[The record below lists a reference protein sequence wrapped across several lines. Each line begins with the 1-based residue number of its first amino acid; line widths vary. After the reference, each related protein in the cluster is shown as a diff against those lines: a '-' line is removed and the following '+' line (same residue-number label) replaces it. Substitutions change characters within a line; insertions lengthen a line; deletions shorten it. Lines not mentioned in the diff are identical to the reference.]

1 MRAPVSP
8 LFVPG
13 NRPERFEK
21 AAATQADAIIVDL
34 EDAVDAAQKDEARG
48 NLSKHGVTAKPVF
61 ARINGAGTD
70 WWDRDLAGLG
80 TAGLAGIMVP
90 KAETAGDLAAVAQAS
105 GGGVPIIPLIETV
118 VGLENLAGILRAPQV
133 LCVGFGSLDFAL
145 DLGCQPT
152 WEALL
157 YTRSRLV
164 LESRR
169 AGRLPPIDGVTPTL
183 DDAELIGND
192 ATRARAMGFGGKLAI
207 HPKQVAPIL
216 TAFRPTEKE
225 IAWAGR
231 VLDAATSDSAVKVDG
246 QMVDKPLV
254 ERARRIKEA
263 AG

>member
-21 AAATQADAIIVDL
+21 AAATPADAIIIDL
-34 EDAVDAAQKDEARG
+34 EDAVDASQKDEARG
-48 NLSKHGVTAKPVF
+48 NLASHGVTAKPVF

-70 WWDRDLAGLG
+70 WWDRDLAALG
-80 TAGLAGIMVP
+80 TASLAGIMVP
-90 KAETAGDLAAVAQAS
+90 KAEFADDLFAVSKAS
-105 GGGVPIIPLIETV
+105 GGDVPIIPLIETV
-118 VGLENLAGILRAPQV
+118 VGLENLGEILRAPQV

-145 DLGCQPT
+145 DLGCEPT

-157 YTRSRLV
+157 FTRSRLV
-164 LESRR
+164 LKSRR

-183 DDAELIGND
+183 DDSELIGSD
-192 ATRARAMGFGGKLAI
+192 AARARAMGFGGKLAI

-216 TAFRPTEKE
+216 AAFRPTEKE

-231 VLDAATSDSAVKVDG
+231 VLAAATSDSAVKVDG

-254 ERARRIKEA
+254 ERARRIQEA

>member
-1 MRAPVSP
+1 MRAPISP

-21 AAATQADAIIVDL
+21 AAATEADAIIIDL
-34 EDAVDAAQKDEARG
+34 EDAVDASQKDEARG
-48 NLSKHGVTAKPVF
+48 NLSKHGVATKPVF
-61 ARINGAGTD
+61 ARINSAGTD
-70 WWDRDLAGLG
+70 WWDRDLAALG
-80 TAGLAGIMVP
+80 SAGLAGVMVP
-90 KAETAGDLAAVAQAS
+90 KAEFADDLAAVAKAA
-105 GGGVPIIPLIETV
+105 GDGVPLVPLIETV
-118 VGLENLAGILRAPQV
+118 VGLENLGEILRAPQV

-145 DLGCQPT
+145 DLGCEPT

-169 AGRLPPIDGVTPTL
+169 VGKLPPIDGVTPTL
-183 DDAELIGND
+183 DDSELIGSD
-192 ATRARAMGFGGKLAI
+192 AARARAMGFGGKLAI

-216 TAFRPTEKE
+216 AAFRPTEKE

-231 VLDAATSDSAVKVDG
+231 VLAAATSDSAVKVDG

-254 ERARRIKEA
+254 ERARRIQEA
-263 AG
+263 AD